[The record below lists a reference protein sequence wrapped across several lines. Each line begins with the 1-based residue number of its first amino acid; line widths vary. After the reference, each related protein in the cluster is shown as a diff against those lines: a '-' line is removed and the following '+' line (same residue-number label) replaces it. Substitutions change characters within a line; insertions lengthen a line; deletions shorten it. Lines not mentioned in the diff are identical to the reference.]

1 MRKLLTVLAVALA
14 IPTMSYAGG
23 EGRYQ
28 ALLLEPNKNQGV
40 FLILDT
46 KTGKMKLCDSTQSWI
61 GTIRC
66 GEEQNGN

>member
-1 MRKLLTVLAVALA
+1 MRKLLAILVVALA
-14 IPTMSYAGG
+14 IPTMSFAKG

-28 ALLLEPNKNQGV
+28 ALLLDPTENQGI

-46 KTGKMKLCDSTQSWI
+46 KTGKMKVCRTPISII

-66 GEEQNGN
+66 GEEQNGS